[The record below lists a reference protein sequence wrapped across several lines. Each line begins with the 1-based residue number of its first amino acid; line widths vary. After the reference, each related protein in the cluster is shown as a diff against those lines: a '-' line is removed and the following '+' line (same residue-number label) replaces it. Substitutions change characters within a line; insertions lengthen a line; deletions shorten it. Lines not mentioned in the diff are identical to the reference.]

1 MLLTATGLSKSHGLR
16 ELFRG
21 VCVSIDEGE
30 RIGMIGPNGAGKS
43 TLLRMLAYGAAGAS
57 ARHAIREEPD
67 DGTIRTPRGTVAVY
81 VPQRDEFAAGATPL
95 SACTASAMQC
105 ADTHGDQ
112 HEAEV
117 LAQVILGKIGFDDA
131 RMEVPADTLSGGWKK
146 RLSVAC
152 ALASAGGTPDILF
165 LDEPT
170 NHLDVE
176 GLQWME
182 EFLLR
187 GSHDLRARAVIFVT
201 HDRVFLENC
210 ATRII
215 ELSRAY
221 PEGTLSVDGN
231 YSEFR
236 RRKTEFLEMQA
247 KAEQSLANTVREDD
261 RWLGR
266 RAKARRTKSQARIE
280 DSAER
285 RAELADLAERNQA
298 AAGGSAGID
307 FTASGRRTRKLISA
321 EGVSKSLGGR
331 LLFRNLDLEVV
342 PGECIGLMGPNGSG
356 KTTLLRIL
364 TGELAPDA
372 GAVRVADP
380 TPRVVTMSQT
390 RAEFPKGALLQDA
403 ISPLGEK
410 VRFRDSEMHVKSWS
424 RRFLF
429 RDEQLLQSVSML
441 SGGELARAHVA
452 RMMLEP
458 ADVLVLDEPTN
469 DLDIPTLEVLEDA
482 IETFPGGTLLVTH
495 DRAMLDALA
504 SRIVVLGSP
513 DGVPRVVASLDQALR
528 ALSEFEQASSR
539 NASAAHAPAAAKS
552 APAAASAPAS
562 SAKRKLSYNEQRE
575 YDSIEAGIAAAEKKA
590 ADLEAKLNDPKL
602 ISDHQAYAK
611 ACDAAGAAQAE
622 VQRLYARWEE
632 LEAKRN

>member
-1 MLLTATGLSKSHGLR
+1 VLLTATALSKSHGLR

-21 VCVSIDEGE
+21 VSVSINEGE

-43 TLLRMLAYGAAGAS
+43 TLLRMLAG
-57 ARHAIREEPD
+57 REHAD
-67 DGTIRTPRGTVAVY
+67 SGGIRTPRGTVAVY
-81 VPQRDEFAAGATPL
+81 VPQRDEFADGVTALGAATDAALSSAGA
-95 SACTASAMQC
+95 
-105 ADTHGDQ
+105 HGDL
-112 HEAEV
+112 HEAEI
-117 LAQVILGKIGFDDA
+117 LATVILGKIGFDDA
-131 RMEVPADTLSGGWKK
+131 RMDAAVSTLSGGWKK

-152 ALASAGGTPDILF
+152 SLASAGGTPDLLF

-176 GLQWME
+176 GLAWLE
-182 EFLLR
+182 DFLLR

-231 YSEFR
+231 YSEFQR
-236 RRKTEFLEMQA
+236 RRIEFLERQA
-247 KAEQSLANTVREDD
+247 KAEQALANTVREDD

-266 RAKARRTKSQARIE
+266 SAKARRTKSEARIS

-285 RAELADLAERNQA
+285 RGELAEISARNA
-298 AAGGSAGID
+298 AANGASAGID
-307 FTASGRRTRKLISA
+307 FSSSGRKTRLLLSA
-321 EGVSKSLGGR
+321 EGISKSLGGK
-331 LLFRNLDLEVV
+331 LLFQGLDLDVA

-356 KTTLLRIL
+356 KTTLLRVL

-372 GAVRVADP
+372 GRVRLADP
-380 TPRVVTMSQT
+380 APRTVTMSQT

-403 ISPLGEK
+403 ISRTGDK
-410 VRFRDSEMHVKSWS
+410 VRFRDSEMHIKTWA

-452 RMMLEP
+452 RMMLET
-458 ADVLVLDEPTN
+458 ADLLVLDEPTN

-482 IETFPGGTLLVTH
+482 IETFSGATLLVTH
-495 DRAMLDALA
+495 DRAMLEALA
-504 SRIVVLGSP
+504 TRIVVLGAP
-513 DGVPRVVASLDQALR
+513 DGTPRVVASLTQALR
-528 ALSEFEQASSR
+528 ALAESEVAASK
-539 NASAAHAPAAAKS
+539 ASAAAARTTPAAPPSATTSTAVAAPAK
-552 APAAASAPAS
+552 
-562 SAKRKLSYNEQRE
+562 KKLSYKEQRE
-575 YDSIEAGIAAAEKKA
+575 FDGMEKAIAAAEKKHT
-590 ADLEAKLNDPKL
+590 DLEAKLNDAKL
-602 ISDHQAYAK
+602 VADQAAYAK

-622 VQRLYARWEE
+622 IARLYARWEE
-632 LEAKRN
+632 LEQKRN

>member
-1 MLLTATGLSKSHGLR
+1 VLLTATSLSKSHGLR

-21 VCVSIDEGE
+21 VSVSIDEGE

-43 TLLRMLAYGAAGAS
+43 TLLRMLAG
-57 ARHAIREEPD
+57 REEAD
-67 DGTIRTPRGTVAVY
+67 AGEIRTPRGTVAVY
-81 VPQRDEFAAGATPL
+81 VPQRDEFADGVTALSAATDAALSSAGA
-95 SACTASAMQC
+95 
-105 ADTHGDQ
+105 HGDR

-117 LAQVILGKIGFDDA
+117 LATVILGKIGFDDA
-131 RMEVPADTLSGGWKK
+131 RMDALANTLSGGWKK

-152 ALASAGGTPDILF
+152 ALASAGGTPDLLY

-176 GLQWME
+176 GLAWLE
-182 EFLLR
+182 DFLLR

-236 RRKTEFLEMQA
+236 RRRAEFLERQA
-247 KAEQSLANTVREDD
+247 KAEQALANTVREDD

-266 RAKARRTKSQARIE
+266 RAKARRTKSEARIS

-285 RAELADLAERNQA
+285 RGELAEISARNA
-298 AAGGSAGID
+298 AANAASAGID
-307 FTASGRRTRKLISA
+307 FSSSGRKTRLLLSA
-321 EGVSKSLGGR
+321 EGISKSLGGK
-331 LLFRNLDLEVV
+331 LLFQGLDLDVA

-356 KTTLLRIL
+356 KTTLLRVL
-364 TGELAPDA
+364 TGELAPDS
-372 GAVRVADP
+372 GRVRLADP
-380 TPRVVTMSQT
+380 APRTVTMSQT

-403 ISPLGEK
+403 ISRTGDK
-410 VRFRDSEMHVKSWS
+410 VRFRDTEMHIKSWA

-452 RMMLEP
+452 RMMLET
-458 ADVLVLDEPTN
+458 ADLLVLDEPTN

-482 IETFPGGTLLVTH
+482 IETFSGATLLVTH
-495 DRAMLDALA
+495 DRAMLEALA
-504 SRIVVLGSP
+504 TRIVVLGAP
-513 DGVPRVVASLDQALR
+513 DGTPRVVASLTQALR
-528 ALSEFEQASSR
+528 ALAESEVAASK
-539 NASAAHAPAAAKS
+539 ASAAAARTTPAAPPAATTSTAVAAPAK
-552 APAAASAPAS
+552 
-562 SAKRKLSYNEQRE
+562 KKLSYNEQRE
-575 YDSIEAGIAAAEKKA
+575 FDGMEKAIAAAEKKHT
-590 ADLEAKLNDPKL
+590 DLEAKLNDPKL
-602 ISDHQAYAK
+602 VADQAAYAK

-622 VQRLYARWEE
+622 IARLYARWEE
-632 LEAKRN
+632 LEQKRN